1 MVVINTTMSNI
12 LRKASL
18 TGCNYIDRSYEFNTV
33 IVDGKDYLKVKPCC
47 HAHWGKIPSGVK
59 FPLQE
64 YDSNE
69 QVTNNPVIQ
78 WFRDESKTGVL
89 PDACGGCKTV
99 ESKGGIS
106 PRMDSIQDYDP
117 DYDLYILDVHT
128 GNECNLA
135 CAMCNSYSS
144 SLINKQRER
153 YTGSWVPSNW
163 EATAGNDQNS
173 TATFAQL
180 DQILSKHKVQIV
192 KFKGGEPMVK
202 RNWQNIERGLK
213 DGVYAD
219 TWLRITT
226 NGTNLNSSILETL
239 SLAKRTTVIVSVD
252 GIGAVGEFIRWPQ
265 TADKIRAT
273 LDTIGLN
280 KHKNIEFNT
289 STIITML
296 NIGDIANIH
305 QACSSVAK
313 RVSFDFDLKP
323 EGHPLDYRN
332 IPISIR
338 TKLRN
343 SIDPTILHKDHVPL
357 RNLIDIE
364 HPGWTRY
371 SEVRRT
377 LDWFEDHRGKDLINV
392 LHPYIYKWYESLH
405 AS

>member
-1 MVVINTTMSNI
+1 MSNI
-12 LRKASL
+12 LKSANR
-18 TGCNYIDRSYEFNTV
+18 TRCNYIDRSYEFNTV
-33 IVDGKDYLKVKPCC
+33 VVDGKNQMKVKPCC
-47 HAHWGKIPSGVK
+47 HVHWGLLPNDVK
-59 FPLQE
+59 YPMLEFE
-64 YDSNE
+64 ANE
-69 QVTNNPVIQ
+69 QITNNPVIQ
-78 WFRDESKTGVL
+78 WFREESKTGVL
-89 PDACGGCKTV
+89 PESCKSCINIEKANAT
-99 ESKGGIS
+99 S
-106 PRMDSIQDYDP
+106 PRMDSLRDYDP

-144 SLINKQRER
+144 SLIQKE
-153 YTGSWVPSNW
+153 TSKHSWVPSNW
-163 EATAGNDQNS
+163 RVTIGDDQNS

-180 DQILSKHKVQIV
+180 DQILNKYKVQIV

-226 NGTNLNSSILETL
+226 NGTNLNSRILETL
-239 SLAKRTTVIVSVD
+239 SLARRVTVIVSVD
-252 GIGAVGEFIRWPQ
+252 GIGSVGEFIRWPQ
-265 TADKIRAT
+265 TADKIRST

-332 IPISIR
+332 IPPAIR
-338 TKLRN
+338 TKIRN
-343 SIDPTILHKDHVPL
+343 NIDPTLMHKNSNIPL

-364 HPGWTRY
+364 HHGWSNYT
-371 SEVRRT
+371 EVRRT
-377 LDWFEDHRGKDLINV
+377 LDWFEDHRKKDLINV
-392 LHPYIYKWYESLH
+392 LHPEIYKWYEGLH